1 MRYRIQTI
9 ILLIVGLTVLS
20 MTTFFVS
27 ADKYKITLF
36 FLDNSEEPVLKQ
48 EKRDVDMPDDVIER
62 MKVVLRNLSSGS
74 EKNLLNVIPQET
86 KIKEIFLDKPNKIVY
101 VDLSDNLRKNHMG
114 GTTAELLTIRSIFK
128 TLQANFPKAIDKAQ
142 ILINGREV
150 DTLAGHIDL
159 SQPLPIELF
168 EKTD

>member
-1 MRYRIQTI
+1 MKTI
-9 ILLIVGLTVLS
+9 TLLLVVSIALS
-20 MTTFFVS
+20 ITLSFVS

-62 MKVVLRNLSSGS
+62 MKVALRSLSSGS
-74 EKNLLNVIPQET
+74 EEDLINVIPQET

-101 VDLSDNLRKNHMG
+101 VDLSDNLRKNHIG